1 MEDKAFYR
9 LKIITVIILGIAI
22 ISILLMYN
30 SEANMGNIYN
40 VDCPVF
46 LGNDGFLVT
55 SPFGYR
61 VNPISGIGEGH
72 KGIDITRWTG
82 YSNIG
87 TITAFADGK
96 VIGVKNSVIGPDTT
110 NAYNSEGNYVIIEHK
125 NGYVTKY
132 FHLKKDTIKVL
143 TGEEVKEGQII
154 AEMGTTGNSTGYHLH
169 FQIEYNG
176 NPLDPLP
183 FITNAIKIEGQK
195 DYKPWINQ
203 ASEWFRNDV
212 NWAVENGIIKGD
224 GSGNYGLKDSITKE
238 QMAAM
243 LHRFYELIAD

>member
-1 MEDKAFYR
+1 MI
-9 LKIITVIILGIAI
+9 LLGIAI
-22 ISILLMYN
+22 ISILCIYN
-30 SEANMGNIYN
+30 SEANMDNIYN

-46 LGNDGFLVT
+46 QGKDGFLVT

-61 VNPISGIGEGH
+61 INPISGIGEGH

-82 YSNIG
+82 YSNVG
-87 TITAFADGK
+87 TIVAFADGK
-96 VIGVKNSVIGPDTT
+96 VIGVKNSVIGIDTV
-110 NAYNSEGNYVIIEHK
+110 NAYNSEGNYVIIQHK

-132 FHLKKDTIKVL
+132 FHLKKDSIIVNE
-143 TGEEVKEGQII
+143 GQEVKEGQIL
-154 AEMGTTGNSTGYHLH
+154 AEMGTTGNSTGCHLH

-176 NPLDPLP
+176 NPLDGLP
-183 FITNAIKIEGQK
+183 FLLGQIKIEGQK

-212 NWAVENGIIKGD
+212 NWAVENGIIQGN
-224 GSGNYGLKDSITKE
+224 GNGNYGLKDKITKE

-243 LHRFYELIAD
+243 LHRLYELIK